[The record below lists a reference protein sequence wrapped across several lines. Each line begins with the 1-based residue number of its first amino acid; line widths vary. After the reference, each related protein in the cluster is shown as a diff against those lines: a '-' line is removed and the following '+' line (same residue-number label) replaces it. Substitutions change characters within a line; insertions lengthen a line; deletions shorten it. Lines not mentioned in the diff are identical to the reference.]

1 MSVDD
6 PTTRRPRARATRAR
20 GPALANFI
28 IIIMYL
34 LCRVLVVALAILAV
48 SLARVWHAVT
58 PIATLIWSRWGE
70 RHAERP
76 IWCSRGYGSHVTDL
90 LYGAK

>member
-34 LCRVLVVALAILAV
+34 LCRVLVVALAILAI
-48 SLARVWHAVT
+48 SL
-58 PIATLIWSRWGE
+58 
-70 RHAERP
+70 
-76 IWCSRGYGSHVTDL
+76 GYGTQ
-90 LYGAK
+90 

>member
-28 IIIMYL
+28 IIVMYFRKYL
-34 LCRVLVVALAILAV
+34 LCTVLVVALAILAI
-48 SLARVWHAVT
+48 SL
-58 PIATLIWSRWGE
+58 
-70 RHAERP
+70 
-76 IWCSRGYGSHVTDL
+76 GYGTQ
-90 LYGAK
+90 